1 MLVFSSQPT
10 ELPLI
15 LAQDRPKSHGM
26 TTVFNDYV
34 LIYGTFYE
42 MEQFYHLVV
51 PLGLFWLRQSLVE
64 SRRFLRE
71 FVQPPTKLVFAE

>member
-34 LIYGTFYE
+34 LIYGIFYE
-42 MEQFYHLVV
+42 IEQFYHLVV
-51 PLGLFWLRQSLVE
+51 PLGLF
-64 SRRFLRE
+64 
-71 FVQPPTKLVFAE
+71 